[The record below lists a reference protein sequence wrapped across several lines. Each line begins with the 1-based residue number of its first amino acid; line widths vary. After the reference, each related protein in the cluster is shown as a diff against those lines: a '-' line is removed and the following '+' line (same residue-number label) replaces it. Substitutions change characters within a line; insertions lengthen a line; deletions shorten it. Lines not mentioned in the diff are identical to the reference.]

1 MNKILSIAI
10 LSFWTVLLI
19 CIFLFVILS
28 LLSIFVTIRNLKLL
42 NDLYNS
48 NNLSWFTEDGRY
60 KSLRQRI
67 QIGKERTKITK
78 EFVNSENH
86 DINNKSLFQFLMNQ
100 KNMFRIL
107 RIAIIVLFIFIIALH
122 VFAYSM
128 SI

>member
-1 MNKILSIAI
+1 M
-10 LSFWTVLLI
+10 
-19 CIFLFVILS
+19 
-28 LLSIFVTIRNLKLL
+28 TIRNLKLL

>member
-1 MNKILSIAI
+1 MNKLLSIAI

>member
-1 MNKILSIAI
+1 MNKLLSIVI

-67 QIGKERTKITK
+67 QVGKERTKITK

>member
-1 MNKILSIAI
+1 MNKLLSIVI